1 MISLRL
7 KFNSRWK
14 RVFCLLQRNIKLY
27 HTTLKI
33 KTANT
38 AYSMLFANFFFTRVA
53 KYLKDNK
60 CNSLSFARKHVQIF
74 FVGHYLFLKDHSF
87 LDLRSWKTVG
97 ILKQIVSANKYPI
110 IFSRLIKA
118 IVFALPSRL
127 VTNTAWKKHLNDK
140 CSFIGTRITNFFRKR
155 RTNFQWVNPRYCCSF
170 SSNNL

>member
-1 MISLRL
+1 
-7 KFNSRWK
+7 
-14 RVFCLLQRNIKLY
+14 
-27 HTTLKI
+27 
-33 KTANT
+33 
-38 AYSMLFANFFFTRVA
+38 MLFANFFFTRVA

-74 FVGHYLFLKDHSF
+74 FVGHYLFLKDYSF

-155 RTNFQWVNPRYCCSF
+155 HTNFQWVNPRYCCSF
-170 SSNNL
+170 SSNKSEFVNRVRKIISFELGKEIEKDVFRLVTSVGQS

>member
-127 VTNTAWKKHLNDK
+127 VTNTAWKTFKWQMFVYWDSNHKLLQK
-140 CSFIGTRITNFFRKR
+140 AAHKLPVSKSPLLLFIF
-155 RTNFQWVNPRYCCSF
+155 
-170 SSNNL
+170 L